1 MDWEGILLSEIR
13 QRKTNPI
20 CYHLYVEC
28 KKYNEIVITAKKEAD
43 SKIQRTNK
51 LPLGGEGHFGVGS
64 TDINY
69 WVYRLKDVLYDMG
82 NMANIL

>member
-1 MDWEGILLSEIR
+1 MDWEGILRSEIR

-20 CYHLYVEC
+20 RYHLYVEC

-51 LPLGGEGHFGVGS
+51 
-64 TDINY
+64 
-69 WVYRLKDVLYDMG
+69 
-82 NMANIL
+82 